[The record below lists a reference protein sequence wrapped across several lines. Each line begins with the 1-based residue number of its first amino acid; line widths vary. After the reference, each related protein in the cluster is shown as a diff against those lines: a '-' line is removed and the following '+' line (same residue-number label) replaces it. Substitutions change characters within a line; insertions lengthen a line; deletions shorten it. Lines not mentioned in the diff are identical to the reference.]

1 MREDIES
8 LDYDIDSSSIFEQDL
23 QQQSAQYRRCQNG
36 QRWAVCAAIGCTTG
50 AVAFLIDVFT
60 AQILQQK
67 YAIAAA
73 AMQYIPTDGDAG
85 PFFAVLAAYVALSM
99 TCVAIAAGLVV
110 FIEPIAGGSGIPEVK
125 TYLQGVKVPRLLRT
139 TTLLCKAVGVLFSV
153 GGGLV
158 VGKEG
163 PMIHAGAIV
172 AAGLSQGSSKTCGW
186 RTMWLRRFRNDH
198 DKRDFV
204 SAGAAAG
211 VAAAFG
217 APIGGVLF
225 AMEEAA
231 SFWSQQLTWRTFF
244 CALCSTFTLNLLL
257 SCDPRFQP
265 DRKLSAPFGQLS
277 HPGLITFGNFPQDDP
292 YSLPELPVFLLIGV
306 AGGLMGA
313 LFNRLNVRLT
323 LWRSKHMASRTRR
336 FLEPL
341 GIALLTAMLCCCLPF
356 LMRAIVPCTPVGPGP
371 NGTSP
376 AVDNSS
382 TAGRLQLD
390 PDLFC
395 RKEDNRTIGC
405 ENELQLVMHRLA
417 CGSSEERSEG
427 VTLLLASHDEAIKS
441 LFHEPTDG
449 DDASGRA
456 NFESRV
462 LTFVVFFCFSFGL
475 GLLTY
480 GCAVPSGL
488 FVPAIMSGAAMGR
501 LVGDVIEQ
509 YFPDFIVSSSPGNY
523 ALIGAAAMLGGICRM
538 TISITVIVVE
548 STTNVSFLLP
558 ISLTIFTAKFIG
570 DLFSEGIYDLHVKLK
585 RFPFLPDQPPPAR
598 ERLEARHIMSG
609 AVKTVCELEQVGTIV
624 KLLRSS
630 GHHGFPVVARGGGGS
645 SAEPRVLGI
654 ILRDQLCTVLKHRQF
669 EQRTAPVPSP
679 HLNMPPRGGSSLA
692 SPPLTADNF
701 LRPWFRNLVVDE
713 LGLRPEDL
721 ELYVNLRPYV
731 NDSATVTLQHTSLRR
746 VSRLFR
752 SMGLRHLLV
761 VENCPKVV
769 GVITRKDIIQG
780 GGDDELPPVPPTTPV
795 SRRAWGRRVKRALLG
810 SAPGSRSRPRSPYEL
825 FGSRVRGWNSLEPG
839 GGAGMPPAEDRD
851 ASVAPTAS
859 AQEDIV
865 APAADGSARDTLR
878 SALVAPPGSASGSST
893 ASVGSSA
900 AMPAKGASP
909 PTSPPGSSSSGSS
922 TASMRPHMESCAI
935 DGPPVS
941 PERQRRRLGGTM

>member
-1 MREDIES
+1 
-8 LDYDIDSSSIFEQDL
+8 
-23 QQQSAQYRRCQNG
+23 
-36 QRWAVCAAIGCTTG
+36 
-50 AVAFLIDVFT
+50 
-60 AQILQQK
+60 
-67 YAIAAA
+67 
-73 AMQYIPTDGDAG
+73 
-85 PFFAVLAAYVALSM
+85 
-99 TCVAIAAGLVV
+99 
-110 FIEPIAGGSGIPEVK
+110 
-125 TYLQGVKVPRLLRT
+125 
-139 TTLLCKAVGVLFSV
+139 
-153 GGGLV
+153 
-158 VGKEG
+158 
-163 PMIHAGAIV
+163 
-172 AAGLSQGSSKTCGW
+172 
-186 RTMWLRRFRNDH
+186 
-198 DKRDFV
+198 
-204 SAGAAAG
+204 
-211 VAAAFG
+211 
-217 APIGGVLF
+217 
-225 AMEEAA
+225 
-231 SFWSQQLTWRTFF
+231 
-244 CALCSTFTLNLLL
+244 
-257 SCDPRFQP
+257 
-265 DRKLSAPFGQLS
+265 
-277 HPGLITFGNFPQDDP
+277 
-292 YSLPELPVFLLIGV
+292 
-306 AGGLMGA
+306 
-313 LFNRLNVRLT
+313 
-323 LWRSKHMASRTRR
+323 
-336 FLEPL
+336 
-341 GIALLTAMLCCCLPF
+341 
-356 LMRAIVPCTPVGPGP
+356 
-371 NGTSP
+371 
-376 AVDNSS
+376 
-382 TAGRLQLD
+382 
-390 PDLFC
+390 
-395 RKEDNRTIGC
+395 
-405 ENELQLVMHRLA
+405 
-417 CGSSEERSEG
+417 
-427 VTLLLASHDEAIKS
+427 
-441 LFHEPTDG
+441 
-449 DDASGRA
+449 
-456 NFESRV
+456 
-462 LTFVVFFCFSFGL
+462 
-475 GLLTY
+475 
-480 GCAVPSGL
+480 
-488 FVPAIMSGAAMGR
+488 
-501 LVGDVIEQ
+501 
-509 YFPDFIVSSSPGNY
+509 
-523 ALIGAAAMLGGICRM
+523 MLGGICRM

>member
-36 QRWAVCAAIGCTTG
+36 QRWLVCAAIGCTTG
-50 AVAFLIDVFT
+50 AVAFLIDVIT
-60 AQILQQK
+60 AQILQKK

-73 AMQYIPTDGDAG
+73 AMQYIPMSNDAG
-85 PFFAVLAAYVALSM
+85 PFFAVMAAYVALSV
-99 TCVAIAAGLVV
+99 TFVAIAAALVV
-110 FIEPIAGGSGIPEVK
+110 FIEPVAGGSGIPEVK

-139 TTLLCKAVGVLFSV
+139 TTLLCKTVGVLFSV

-204 SAGAAAG
+204 SAGA
-211 VAAAFG
+211 AAAFG

-323 LWRSKHMASRTRR
+323 LWRSKHMASRVRR
-336 FLEPL
+336 FCEPL
-341 GIALLTAMLCCCLPF
+341 GIVMLTAMLACCLPF
-356 LMRAIVPCTPVGPGP
+356 FMRAIVPCTPVGRGI

-376 AVDNSS
+376 VFDNSS
-382 TAGRLQLD
+382 TAGRLRLD

-395 RKEDNRTIGC
+395 RREDNRTIGC

-669 EQRTAPVPSP
+669 EQRTAPDPSP
-679 HLNMPPRGGSSLA
+679 HLNMPPRGGPSLA

-780 GGDDELPPVPPTTPV
+780 GVDDEAPAAPPTTPV

-810 SAPGSRSRPRSPYEL
+810 TAPGSRSRPRSPYEL
-825 FGSRVRGWNSLEPG
+825 FGSRVRGWNSLDPG
-839 GGAGMPPAEDRD
+839 AGAGMPPAAERD
-851 ASVAPTAS
+851 ASAAPAAS
-859 AQEDIV
+859 AQEDGIE
-865 APAADGSARDTLR
+865 PAAEGSARDTLR
-878 SALVAPPGSASGSST
+878 SALVAPAGSASGSST

-900 AMPAKGASP
+900 PRPAKGASP

-922 TASMRPHMESCAI
+922 TASLRPHMETEMETSCAI
-935 DGPPVS
+935 EGPPL
-941 PERQRRRLGGTM
+941 EH